1 MEWQQL
7 LGFYQAAK
15 LGSFTKAADATFRT
29 QSALTQ
35 QVKALE
41 EELQC
46 RLFERLGRRVQLT
59 QAGEKL
65 LKFAEETFA
74 RYDHLKEEMQD
85 LQGRPGGRLRLAAP
99 FTTLFHLLPA
109 AIKEY
114 VRQFPHVEL
123 TILDRPQ
130 GQVIRLVQSGDID
143 FGLVLEAV
151 APKSLTR
158 VRWRQVHT
166 ALMVP
171 EGHPLSLAEKVSLAD
186 IARHPL
192 ILPPRSLEYS
202 GRERLEDMFR
212 QENLQYQMVMESAN
226 VELSALYVSLG
237 LGLAFAT
244 ISGESLNLKPE
255 NIVFLPLDHYFQPGH
270 IVLIAKSTR
279 ETAPYKQ
286 AFIKLLLGENGP
298 GADSPLSQTHL

>member
-7 LGFYQAAK
+7 LGFYQTAK
-15 LGSFTKAADATFRT
+15 LGSFTKAAEATFRT

-46 RLFERLGRRVQLT
+46 RLFERLGRQVRLT

-65 LKFAEETFA
+65 FKFAEETFA
-74 RYDHLKEEMQD
+74 RYEHLKEEMQD
-85 LQGRPGGRLRLAAP
+85 LLGRPGGRLRLAAP
-99 FTTLFHLLPA
+99 FTTLYHLLPA
-109 AIKEY
+109 TIKEY
-114 VRQFPHVEL
+114 ARRFPHVEL

-143 FGLVLEAV
+143 FGLVLEAA
-151 APKSLTR
+151 APKNLVRTRWRR
-158 VRWRQVHT
+158 VRT
-166 ALMVP
+166 AIMVP
-171 EGHPLSLAEKVSLAD
+171 EGHPLTRTERVSLEA

-212 QENLQYQMVMESAN
+212 QENLRYQVVMESAN

-244 ISGESLNLKPE
+244 ISGDRLSLKPE
-255 NIVFLPLDHYFQPGH
+255 NIVFLPLDHYFQTGH
-270 IVLIAKSTR
+270 IVLITKPAR
-279 ETAPYKQ
+279 EIAAYKQ
-286 AFIKLLLGENGP
+286 AFIQLLLGEGDSE
-298 GADSPLSQTHL
+298 ADPLP

>member
-7 LGFYQAAK
+7 LGFYHAAK
-15 LGSFTKAADATFRT
+15 LGSFTKAAEATFRT

-35 QVKALE
+35 QIKALE

-46 RLFERLGRRVQLT
+46 LLFERLGRRVRLT
-59 QAGEKL
+59 VAGERL
-65 LKFAEETFA
+65 FKFAEDTFA
-74 RYDHLKEEMQD
+74 RFDHLKED
-85 LQGRPGGRLRLAAP
+85 LHDLLGRPHGRLKLAAP
-99 FTTLFHLLPA
+99 FTTLYHLLPA
-109 AIKEY
+109 TVQEY
-114 VRQFPHVEL
+114 ARRFPHVEL

-130 GQVIRLVQSGDID
+130 RQVIALVQNGDVD

-151 APKSLTR
+151 APKNLAQ
-158 VRWRQVHT
+158 VRWRRVRT

-171 EGHPLSLAEKVSLAD
+171 EGHPLTQARKVSLKA

-212 QENLQYQMVMESAN
+212 QEGIDYRVVMESAN

-237 LGLAFAT
+237 LGIAFAT
-244 ISGESLNLKPE
+244 LSGDFIPLKLRNL
-255 NIVFLPLDHYFQPGH
+255 VFLSLDRYFRPGH
-270 IVLIAKSTR
+270 LVLISKPDRPPAL
-279 ETAPYKQ
+279 YKD
-286 AFIKLLLGENGP
+286 AFLEMLLTEP
-298 GADSPLSQTHL
+298 GAGAPDKKS